1 MDWAAVRDEFP
12 VTERWA
18 FFDHAAVS
26 PLPRRTARALA
37 DYAEDMSANG
47 SAAVGR
53 WVARTEDTRRLLA
66 QLLNCDPLDLA
77 LVKNTSEGIGIVAEG
92 FPWRDGDNVVL
103 AAEEYPSNQYPWM
116 NLADRGVTVRSV
128 PSRGSRLSIDDLR
141 NAMDTRTRL
150 LALSSVEYS
159 SGFRNDLTRLS
170 ELCRE
175 RGVVFCVDAIQSVG
189 ALPLDLSKIPIDFV
203 ACGGHKWLSGP
214 QGTGFLFVR
223 RDWLERL
230 RVAMVGWS
238 SVTAGHDYSRIDL
251 TLKPSAARFENGT
264 LNYGGFA
271 ALGESIRILHEVGAA
286 AVEARIRELT
296 ESVCDKAS
304 RAGWSVFSS
313 RAAEEWSGI
322 VVIEHPTADRKALAA
337 RAKAG
342 GIIVAVRGG
351 RLRISPH
358 VYNTLDEIDRLAE
371 VLRT

>member
-1 MDWAAVRDEFP
+1 MDWAAVRGEFP

-77 LVKNTSEGIGIVAEG
+77 LVKNTSEGIGIVAES

-159 SGFRNDLTRLS
+159 SGFRNDLTRLG

-175 RGVVFCVDAIQSVG
+175 RGVAFCVDAIQSVG
-189 ALPLDLSKIPIDFV
+189 ALPLDLSKIPIDFI
-203 ACGGHKWLSGP
+203 ACGGHKWLLGP
-214 QGTGFLFVR
+214 QGTGFLYVR

-351 RLRISPH
+351 R
-358 VYNTLDEIDRLAE
+358 AK
-371 VLRT
+371 